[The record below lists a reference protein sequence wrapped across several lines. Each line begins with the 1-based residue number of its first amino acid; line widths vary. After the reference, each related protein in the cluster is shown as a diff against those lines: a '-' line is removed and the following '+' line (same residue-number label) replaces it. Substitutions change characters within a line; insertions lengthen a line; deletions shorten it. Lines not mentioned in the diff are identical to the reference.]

1 MEGLNNYR
9 YINGKGLVIRIQG
22 ESYHFSQQLD
32 FMATFSHKISSGT
45 DIQNQMKT
53 KMFIILHSSNLQ
65 ALIKC
70 QILPLRWENCFA
82 STRTGKILGAWSF
95 KIIYFYLE
103 F

>member
-45 DIQNQMKT
+45 DIQNSMKT
-53 KMFIILHSSNLQ
+53 KMFNNLHSFNLQ

-70 QILPLRWENCFA
+70 QILPLRWESCFA
-82 STRTGKILGAWSF
+82 HRRTGKKLGACSI
-95 KIIYFYLE
+95 KTVYFYLE